1 MLLILNAHLADDN
14 GIALAYKCVV
24 QLLYGAVN
32 VVLLTPVVVIFNC
45 VFAPL
50 SLCCCHVLVDSK
62 VIGVIVVNG
71 YHKPV
76 AVCLAAAVGGNN
88 KAVVACSVF
97 NVGVPAGNKQPA
109 LFVVGAGLSYGVN
122 KDLIVGVDILIADC
136 IGLSVGVVGLLV
148 HGLENKVLVIIL
160 EAVSDLRPDLFILVL
175 YLVLVVV
182 NAAEP
187 ALVNGIVAVAVNV
200 DDSVK
205 VVAYHIINNFLNSVK
220 PCAVDGIIGCSADL
234 IQI

>member
-1 MLLILNAHLADDN
+1 M
-14 GIALAYKCVV
+14 
-24 QLLYGAVN
+24 
-32 VVLLTPVVVIFNC
+32 
-45 VFAPL
+45 
-50 SLCCCHVLVDSK
+50 
-62 VIGVIVVNG
+62 NG
-71 YHKPV
+71 YHKPI
-76 AVCLAAAVGGNN
+76 VGGNN

-109 LFVVGAGLSYGVN
+109 LFVVGACLSYGVN
-122 KDLIVGVDILIADC
+122 KDLIVGVDILIAGC

-160 EAVSDLRPDLFILVL
+160 EAVSDLCPDLFVLVL

-187 ALVNGIVAVAVNV
+187 ALVNSVVAVAVNV
-200 DDSVK
+200 DDGVK
-205 VVAYHIINNFLNSVK
+205 VIAYHIINNFLNSVK